1 MHPLEKRVSELWT
14 VVGREGLYS
23 WMGGVCLGPLQDLK
37 GCSRSL
43 EDGQHKA
50 GVSSCGGLGRASERG
65 PRRTPSFGRSVYSL
79 HLGGCGCG
87 CGSSQRLFTSLS
99 TRDTR
104 VQMVS
109 GTIVPN
115 VSRHCPRSPKLL
127 SPVLFHGRWQ
137 SQGWR
142 QRLRRANF
150 MSGDCLGHLS

>member
-23 WMGGVCLGPLQDLK
+23 WLGGVCLGPLPDLK

-43 EDGQHKA
+43 EDGQHK
-50 GVSSCGGLGRASERG
+50 GGCHLEGGLGRASERG
-65 PRRTPSFGRSVYSL
+65 PKRTPNSGCSVYSL
-79 HLGGCGCG
+79 HLVGCG
-87 CGSSQRLFTSLS
+87 CGSSQRLFTSLP
-99 TRDTR
+99 TRDTG

-115 VSRHCPRSPKLL
+115 VSRLCPRSPKL

-137 SQGWR
+137 S
-142 QRLRRANF
+142 
-150 MSGDCLGHLS
+150 